1 MARSM
6 LDEITSILVHGE
18 GNLRISPGNP
28 HTGLPETFSHFRTF
42 HLDFVPFLKDL
53 SFPYAQFSVKTH

>member
-6 LDEITSILVHGE
+6 LAEITLILVHGE

-28 HTGLPETFSHFRTF
+28 HTGLPEIFSFPPTFY
-42 HLDFVPFLKDL
+42 LDFISFLKDV
-53 SFPYAQFSVKTH
+53 SN